1 MNNCLCEL
9 VLGVPMSK
17 KILTIREKTIFDGI
31 FIKYILKSIFSIW
44 FKLAGWTVTKTSPQ
58 GAGVAIAAPHTS
70 NWDFVIGIAAKLSL
84 NLHIHFL
91 GKDAIFIWPFKGM
104 LKRQGGIAIDRKHR
118 HGVVEQMVKKFSE
131 TDQLL
136 LAIAPEGTRSKTKQW
151 KTGFLHIAHLANVPV
166 VAVSLDFAAKEIFFH
181 SETYIES
188 DISQELIRFKQFYVD
203 VCAKNPQA
211 V

>member
-1 MNNCLCEL
+1 MTMPVIPTCIPRTKSRFGQWLGLL
-9 VLGVPMSK
+9 VLNALGWKVAGSLPARQK
-17 KILTIREKTIFDGI
+17 FIL
-31 FIKYILKSIFSIW
+31 
-44 FKLAGWTVTKTSPQ
+44 AV
-58 GAGVAIAAPHTS
+58 APHTS

-91 GKDAIFIWPFKGM
+91 GKDAIFIWPFRGM
-104 LKRQGGIAIDRKHR
+104 LKRQGGIPIDRKHR
-118 HGVVEQMVKKFSE
+118 HGVVEQMVKKFNE

-166 VAVSLDFAAKEIFFH
+166 VAVSLDFAAKEVFFH

-188 DISQELIRFKQFYVD
+188 DILQELIRFKQFYAD